1 MSTTPSCSPP
11 SSPRKR
17 KLSDVGLDTEI
28 PNEIIA
34 EIDNESRIDLLGD
47 DIKEQATKLRARAV
61 RAVENPKIDHD
72 DLRDSWK
79 TLLMLIDSRTKAS
92 AAAKAHKAE
101 VAALRSQVQEYF
113 FLSQIGD
120 WCHGFQNV
128 FKKYEGRFKGEWTR
142 ALRVTLQEQG
152 LSASVAA
159 KVSESYKDF
168 FATRPFRVT
177 KTLDLL
183 RPEIEN
189 LKNWCAN
196 GKAGTPPATPYLDRV
211 DGLYKR
217 YKVDRQSYLDLLPS
231 CGRRDTMF
239 HNACPQLEDYFDDSR
254 NVKWDEVWAA
264 CQNRKGIAQQ
274 QFVQGRIDEV
284 QLAKIKQAINF
295 WFGVHVSGWNEDGSA
310 ILHED
315 IKSLVGD
322 IKSSSPKDPVK
333 IPDSPYEEGKWDD
346 LI

>member
-1 MSTTPSCSPP
+1 MSTTPSCSPS

-17 KLSDVGLDTEI
+17 KLSDAGLDTEI

-92 AAAKAHKAE
+92 AVAKAHKAE

-120 WCHGFQNV
+120 WCHGFQNI
-128 FKKYEGRFKGEWTR
+128 FKKYEGRFKGEWTK
-142 ALRVTLQEQG
+142 ALKITLQEQG

-168 FATRPFRVT
+168 FATRPYRVT

-189 LKNWCAN
+189 LKNC
-196 GKAGTPPATPYLDRV
+196 
-211 DGLYKR
+211 
-217 YKVDRQSYLDLLPS
+217 

-264 CQNRKGIAQQ
+264 CQKRKGIAQQ

-284 QLAKIKQAINF
+284 QLAKIKQVINF

-310 ILHED
+310 ILHDD
-315 IKSLVGD
+315 IKSLVSD
-322 IKSSSPKDPVK
+322 IKSSSPKDPDK

-346 LI
+346 LM